1 MKYFD
6 GTQIELGDR
15 VVWQT
20 SSFVESGLVVCLI
33 NQGKYIDD
41 YDFTIL
47 QNQGGGIMIL
57 FDQLGLVQ
65 IFEDDEVELRFI
77 SRSP

>member
-47 QNQGGGIMIL
+47 QNQGGGIMIF
-57 FDQLGLVQ
+57 FDRLGLVQ

>member
-1 MKYFD
+1 MKYFN
-6 GTQIELGDR
+6 GTNIELGDR
-15 VVWQT
+15 IIWKT
-20 SSFVESGLVVCLI
+20 PSFIESGIVVCLI

-41 YDFTIL
+41 YDFTFL

-65 IFEDDEVELRFI
+65 IFEDDDIELHLTNR
-77 SRSP
+77 

>member
-57 FDQLGLVQ
+57 FDRLGLVQ

-77 SRSP
+77 SRSL

>member
-6 GTQIELGDR
+6 GTKIELGDR
-15 VVWQT
+15 VVWET
-20 SSFVESGLVVCLI
+20 PSFIESGLVVCLI
-33 NQGKYIDD
+33 NQGKYIDN

-57 FDQLGLVQ
+57 FDKLGLVQ
-65 IFEDDEVELRFI
+65 IFEDDEIELHLI
-77 SRSP
+77 SR

>member
-1 MKYFD
+1 M
-6 GTQIELGDR
+6 IM
-15 VVWQT
+15 
-20 SSFVESGLVVCLI
+20 
-33 NQGKYIDD
+33 
-41 YDFTIL
+41 IL
-47 QNQGGGIMIL
+47 PFFKIRGGGIMIL

>member
-77 SRSP
+77 SRSL